1 MTISLERMTQLYYDN
16 FYENSIYEYANEH
29 IKSGNWKKEGAI
41 ARARKAFEN
50 LLPNGLATDGEY
62 LFSIFNSNENIGYC
76 WLHFSGDNNKSF
88 IYDIHIDEKF
98 RGEGLGEAAMLGIEN
113 YCKERKV
120 QSIGLHVFG
129 HNQRAVSLYN
139 KMGFQVTN
147 YRMEKVLDEG

>member
-1 MTISLERMTQLYYDN
+1 MTISLERMTQLDYDN

-120 QSIGLHVFG
+120 QSIGLRVFG

>member
-1 MTISLERMTQLYYDN
+1 MTISLERMTQLDYDN

-88 IYDIHIDEKF
+88 IYDIQKN
-98 RGEGLGEAAMLGIEN
+98 A
-113 YCKERKV
+113 
-120 QSIGLHVFG
+120 
-129 HNQRAVSLYN
+129 
-139 KMGFQVTN
+139 TN
-147 YRMEKVLDEG
+147 NTQYFHLN